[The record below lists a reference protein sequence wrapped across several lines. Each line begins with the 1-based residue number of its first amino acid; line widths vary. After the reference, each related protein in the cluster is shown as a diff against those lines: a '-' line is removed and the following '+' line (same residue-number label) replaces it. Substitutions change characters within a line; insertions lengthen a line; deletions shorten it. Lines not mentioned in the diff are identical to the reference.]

1 MKMPFSKR
9 KKRPEISSPTNFEH
23 RVHSGFDHNQGVF
36 IGLPTQWNSIINE
49 TDQFKLHHNLNTIN
63 HLGTAAVSSPNGI
76 SLTPTDANSI
86 LSNSTKNFRPKPIVD
101 PSRITSNELTC
112 FKVNYLLNNSSHYI
126 FF

>member
-1 MKMPFSKR
+1 MPFSKR

-49 TDQFKLHHNLNTIN
+49 TDQLKLHQNLNTVN
-63 HLGTAAVSSPNGI
+63 QLGKITSPNGI
-76 SLTPTDANSI
+76 SLTPTDMNSI
-86 LSNSTKNFRPKPIVD
+86 LMNATRNFRPKPIVD

-112 FKVNYLLNNSSHYI
+112 FKVNYFI
-126 FF
+126 